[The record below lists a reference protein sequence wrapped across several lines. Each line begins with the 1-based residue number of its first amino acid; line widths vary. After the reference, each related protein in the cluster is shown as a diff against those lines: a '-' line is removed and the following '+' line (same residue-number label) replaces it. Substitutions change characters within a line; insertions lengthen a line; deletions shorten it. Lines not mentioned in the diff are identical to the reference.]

1 MKITKTVAT
10 NGRIMY
16 FQVIEGKKRRISK
29 DVALANGFGKKEP
42 QQKVSLGKSKSTQPK
57 SVEDVLNMKP
67 RKSGVKVNGFL
78 VSTVSPGK
86 GKATRSFYLADSL
99 EETYPPQA
107 GDPSIKFVLT
117 SPKASDLIVS
127 IKKDKKIKWDEST
140 GEEFT
145 KAFWT
150 DSPITL
156 DAYWDSSREVKI
168 STESLIRK

>member
-86 GKATRSFYLADSL
+86 GKATR
-99 EETYPPQA
+99 
-107 GDPSIKFVLT
+107 
-117 SPKASDLIVS
+117 
-127 IKKDKKIKWDEST
+127 
-140 GEEFT
+140 
-145 KAFWT
+145 
-150 DSPITL
+150 
-156 DAYWDSSREVKI
+156 
-168 STESLIRK
+168 